1 MAQGTRNGPSPLLQ
15 SRLSPTCQEAASSR
29 KTSLTPSPQAAS
41 WLLSHFAPRMSPC
54 FFSIAGRREGG
65 GVFSLRGCD
74 GGRQG
79 GPCRDRPSVRGGWSR
94 GTTLQRPLV
103 ETLPVTSP
111 PAAWDV
117 LVGSR
122 EGMRRGGCPKTPP
135 GAAPS
140 RERRGVLGRARVLIP
155 SVASRCLP
163 PVWVEC
169 AGGLGDRGPW
179 TRDRQGMVPPG
190 QWQRR
195 PWGVG
200 HPWRSSGVLPSLGAG
215 SFQPPPRAQP
225 RSAPRGRRRDPGTAP
240 HTRPGLFCSW
250 AAQASG
256 QLPGSSSALR
266 LHARLPGPA
275 WAHTHSL
282 AHGIPRGPPPTQAG
296 LSGGRRAG
304 VLLIAPHVQV
314 PAAHSV
320 EIRAGPQQIQDWGRG
335 RTWRPVG
342 VPPQDR
348 GRGGDRPLTL
358 SAVASGPPGRGLP
371 HPTPWALAIRKGVR
385 CPAIARRGM
394 PGPTWPELSGGHR
407 EGLVT

>member
-1 MAQGTRNGPSPLLQ
+1 MCPDDTGGPPPKSQKGWGLCWRRKPYDGTGYTERPSPLLQ

-41 WLLSHFAPRMSPC
+41 WLLSLTLPPGRVLASFLLL
-54 FFSIAGRREGG
+54 GRRERG

-94 GTTLQRPLV
+94 GTALQRPLV
-103 ETLPVTSP
+103 ETLPVTSQ

-117 LVGSR
+117 LAGSR
-122 EGMRRGGCPKTPP
+122 EGMRRGGCPKTPL

-169 AGGLGDRGPW
+169 AGGLGDRGPG

-200 HPWRSSGVLPSLGAG
+200 HPWTQLRGPAVPGRRIFPAPTPCSASQRPKGVAAG
-215 SFQPPPRAQP
+215 SRDRPPHPPRP
-225 RSAPRGRRRDPGTAP
+225 LLLMGCTGVWTA
-240 HTRPGLFCSW
+240 
-250 AAQASG
+250 
-256 QLPGSSSALR
+256 
-266 LHARLPGPA
+266 ARLFLSSQAARPPAGTCLGPHSQGDPALTA
-275 WAHTHSL
+275 WHTVS
-282 AHGIPRGPPPTQAG
+282 P
-296 LSGGRRAG
+296 GGRRPPRPGCREDAG
-304 VLLIAPHVQV
+304 LG
-314 PAAHSV
+314 S
-320 EIRAGPQQIQDWGRG
+320 
-335 RTWRPVG
+335 
-342 VPPQDR
+342 
-348 GRGGDRPLTL
+348 
-358 SAVASGPPGRGLP
+358 
-371 HPTPWALAIRKGVR
+371 
-385 CPAIARRGM
+385 C
-394 PGPTWPELSGGHR
+394 
-407 EGLVT
+407 